1 MKVKEYAEGWDSRRM
16 LVGSV
21 RAGDIVEA
29 CRDAVL
35 RLEALSAANTVQQAN
50 TAIALLKQWAE
61 YCEAGGVNAD
71 HQLCQATIEFAG
83 QRQ

>member
-1 MKVKEYAEGWDSRRM
+1 MRHTIKVLMKVKEYAEGWDSRRM

-35 RLEALSAANTVQQAN
+35 RLEALSATNTAQQAKCA
-50 TAIALLKQWAE
+50 T
-61 YCEAGGVNAD
+61 EARGPDQYHGSE
-71 HQLCQATIEFAG
+71 HSP
-83 QRQ
+83 RW